1 MSSKDEKTEWEKL
14 KAGKLEEGQH
24 DELGLK
30 SISRAPGHVLL
41 KTRIGRKFRPSVPV
55 RKSPALYSRIRG
67 LGLGPTSKVRLTP
80 FHLEVSFISRHRPQ
94 RLPPSVIRRTH
105 VALYPNHKQVKQ
117 LRSQSA
123 AKWNWRYRTYTTK
136 ANDPFLKTPAGITMS
151 SPFAAARRLERQ
163 NAHSNFSTRGTS
175 KDFQIYLERASGPLT
190 KILEQVDA
198 DTAGLISFGTI
209 GKDFATRLLFWEMV
223 EERERRIGARLQT
236 RIIAELP
243 YWISSEARREIA
255 ERFAVE
261 FRKRNLPFWIVIHRP
276 GTKNGSDQRNFHIH
290 VVFHDRPLDHE
301 GSWTPGISKFLES
314 KFRPSDA
321 SEWIIELRKKFADAV
336 NDVVIDFARRTRV
349 LPPRVFHFGNYAS
362 LGLAVE
368 PQRHLGPRMTAVVR
382 QGELPRRAAE
392 NFTIQEHALWN
403 RADHLI
409 ARIEDFS
416 ATINSWRPYV
426 TFEKITSSNHIERA
440 DIQNALTVLRGRNHN
455 IVSRH
460 SNCHAALSNWR
471 KVVSESVDE
480 VKIFEAFSRLED
492 AELTFEE
499 EFIAHRRARDTLEK
513 IRRAEIAREQAR
525 QISKPDPIPP
535 HPVLPISSPAGVSRQ
550 SSRREIGYTP
560 ISPQQSRTPPMIAP
574 APTAVR
580 PPPPVTQ
587 PPQSPPAPAPAPA
600 PAPQLSRPK
609 ISERTITIITEIIL
623 PACRRPR
630 EVFVAMTNN
639 LIPRLD
645 REVTAELIDMIQ
657 FGLKAMKH
665 EEIVRIRLLEC
676 IAMLERKQLT
686 ALQKSSDAASN
697 RRRGSDHER

>member
-1 MSSKDEKTEWEKL
+1 MGDLMGSKDGKTEWEKL

-24 DELGLK
+24 DELGLRTT
-30 SISRAPGHVLL
+30 SRTPGHVLL
-41 KTRIGRKFRPSVPV
+41 KTRIGRQFRPSVPV
-55 RKSPALYSRIRG
+55 RKSPELYSRIRG

-94 RLPPSVIRRTH
+94 KLPPSVIRGTH
-105 VALYPNHKQVKQ
+105 VALYPNRKQVKQ

-123 AKWNWRYRTYTTK
+123 AKWNWRYRIYTTK
-136 ANDPFLKTPAGITMS
+136 AGDPFLKTPAGITMS

-190 KILEQVDA
+190 KILEQVEA
-198 DTAGLISFGTI
+198 DTTGLISFGTI
-209 GKDFATRLLFWEMV
+209 GKDFATRLLFWEVV
-223 EERERRIGARLQT
+223 EKRELRVGARLQS

-255 ERFAVE
+255 ERFSAE

-276 GTKNGSDQRNFHIH
+276 SAKNGSDQRNFHMH

-301 GSWTPGISKFLES
+301 GSWTPGISNFLES

-362 LGLAVE
+362 LGLSVE
-368 PQRHLGPRMTAVVR
+368 PQKHLGPRMTAISR

-409 ARIEDFS
+409 SRIEDFS

-426 TFEKITSSNHIERA
+426 TFEKITSSNHVERA
-440 DIQNALTVLRGRNHN
+440 DIQNALTILRGRNHN

-460 SNCHAALSNWR
+460 SNCHAALSHWK

-480 VKIFEAFSRLED
+480 AKIFEAFSRLED

-513 IRRAEIAREQAR
+513 IRRAEMAREQAR
-525 QISKPDPIPP
+525 QISKRDPIPP
-535 HPVLPISSPAGVSRQ
+535 HPVLPISSSAEISRQ
-550 SSRREIGYTP
+550 SSRREIGYAP
-560 ISPQQSRTPPMIAP
+560 MSPQRPRTPPMIAP
-574 APTAVR
+574 APTAVLH
-580 PPPPVTQ
+580 PPPVTQ
-587 PPQSPPAPAPAPA
+587 PPQSSPAPAPP
-600 PAPQLSRPK
+600 LSRPK

-630 EVFVAMTNN
+630 EVFVAMANN

-645 REVTAELIDMIQ
+645 REVVTELIDMIR
-657 FGLKAMKH
+657 FGLNAMKH
-665 EEIVRIRLLEC
+665 EEMIRIRLLEF
-676 IAMLERKQLT
+676 IAMLERRQQT
-686 ALQKSSDAASN
+686 AIQKSSDAASN

>member
-30 SISRAPGHVLL
+30 STSRAPGHVLL
-41 KTRIGRKFRPSVPV
+41 KSRIGRQFRPSVPV

-80 FHLEVSFISRHRPQ
+80 FHLEVSFISRPRPQ
-94 RLPPSVIRRTH
+94 RLPPSVIRGTH
-105 VALYPNHKQVKQ
+105 IALHPNRKKVKQ

-123 AKWNWRYRTYTTK
+123 AKWNWRYRVYTTR
-136 ANDPFLKTPAGITMS
+136 ADDPFLKTPAGITMS
-151 SPFAAARRLERQ
+151 SPLAAARRLERQ

-190 KILEQVDA
+190 KIIEQVDA

-209 GKDFATRLLFWEMV
+209 GKDFATRLHFWEVV
-223 EERERRIGARLQT
+223 EKLERRVGARLQT

-255 ERFAVE
+255 ERFAAE

-276 GTKNGSDQRNFHIH
+276 GAKNGSDQRNFHMH

-321 SEWIIELRKKFADAV
+321 SEWIIEIRKKFADAV
-336 NDVVIDFARRTRV
+336 NDVVIDIARQTRA

-362 LGLAVE
+362 LGLSVE
-368 PQRHLGPRMTAVVR
+368 PQKHLGPRMTALAR
-382 QGELPRRAAE
+382 QGELPGRASE
-392 NFTIQEHALWN
+392 NSSIQEHALWN

-409 ARIEDFS
+409 ERIENFS
-416 ATINSWRPYV
+416 ATIGSWKPYV
-426 TFEKITSSNHIERA
+426 TFEKVTSSNYVERA
-440 DIQNALTVLRGRNHN
+440 EIQSALTILRSRNHN

-460 SNCHAALSNWR
+460 SNCHAALSHWR

-480 VKIFEAFSRLED
+480 AKIFEAFSRLED
-492 AELTFEE
+492 AELTFQE
-499 EFIAHRRARDTLEK
+499 EFIAHRRARDALEK
-513 IRRAEIAREQAR
+513 IRRAEMAREQAR

-535 HPVLPISSPAGVSRQ
+535 HPMPTISSPAGISRQ
-550 SSRREIGYTP
+550 SSRREIGNAP
-560 ISPQQSRTPPMIAP
+560 MSAQRPRTPPMIAP
-574 APTAVR
+574 APTAVLH
-580 PPPPVTQ
+580 PPPVTQ
-587 PPQSPPAPAPAPA
+587 PPQSSPAPAPAPA
-600 PAPQLSRPK
+600 PAPQRSHAK
-609 ISERTITIITEIIL
+609 ISERTIAIITEIIL

-639 LIPRLD
+639 LIPRLN
-645 REVTAELIDMIQ
+645 REAATELIEMIR
-657 FGLKAMKH
+657 FGLNAAKH
-665 EEIVRIRLLEC
+665 EEVIRIRLLEF
-676 IAMLERKQLT
+676 IAMLERRQQT
-686 ALQKSSDAASN
+686 AIQKSNDAASN
-697 RRRGSDHER
+697 RRRGNDHER